1 MENLI
6 DKLILLVQQATPY
19 LWEIARR
26 QVFAANIQ
34 DGIFLVISIVGIVF
48 FLKKLPKIKNA
59 DDCDY
64 KDDRVEGFIYLDSMG
79 YSLAQIGGWMSFGFL
94 GIIATCNITM
104 IAMRIANPNY
114 YALKVLLGL
123 IQ

>member
-1 MENLI
+1 MEDLI
-6 DKLILLVQQATPY
+6 NKLILLVQQTAPY

-26 QVFAANIQ
+26 QVLAVNIQ

-48 FLKKLPKIKNA
+48 FLKVLPKIKDD
-59 DDCDY
+59 DDCY
-64 KDDRVEGFIYLDSMG
+64 EKDKIDGFIYWSNEG
-79 YSLAQIGGWMSFGFL
+79 YCLAQFGGWASFGLFV
-94 GIIATCNITM
+94 IIATCNITS
-104 IAMRIANPNY
+104 IVMRIVNPDY